1 MLKKNFKSFLK
12 KSVLFNMKL
21 RHFLKVRYLAA
32 GILCLGGIVV
42 AYMVGCSDTM
52 YVSTHTVDCN
62 SFASMTG
69 GSCQTVDFIPEG
81 EGEPPPGGSSPG
93 STPPGSGTSPGSGT
107 PPGSTPEG
115 GTPPGSGIPPGPRYY
130 QFEDETTLGKVD
142 ILFVID
148 NSSSMHKE
156 HKKLG
161 KQIERFLKNI
171 KDLSYRIVVITTDIS
186 SSPDNPVQG
195 AEYQDGNFI
204 PLANSRQQFLENS
217 RVGESPSDEDI
228 EDLVKTIVRP
238 ETIACEGG
246 TDEEDEGGDIDF
258 RTGKPRTSG
267 SGGGVTC
274 PSYDERGI
282 YALNLAIE
290 KQTSFFDSDAHLMI
304 VILSDEDERSSEE
317 FMKQN
322 NLVLETKDLPETLV
336 DTVANYLG
344 PMQTFSVHSIII
356 PPGDDG
362 CLTLQNQGAYE
373 GPGSGRGWPGEQ
385 YARLSKANEPELT
398 KTGQLIRGSILSI
411 CDKKFDQHLAR
422 VNIFAQ
428 VPRVAIPCGNPA
440 RVVFRANGERV
451 RLDYTV
457 NGRALEFESG
467 YLPLGST
474 LFVRAYCPAN

>member
-1 MLKKNFKSFLK
+1 M
-12 KSVLFNMKL
+12 
-21 RHFLKVRYLAA
+21 
-32 GILCLGGIVV
+32 

-52 YVSTHTVDCN
+52 YISTHNADCN

-69 GSCQTVDFIPEG
+69 GSCQTVDFVPGG
-81 EGEPPPGGSSPG
+81 EGGPPGGSLPG
-93 STPPGSGTSPGSGT
+93 STPPGSTPGGTT
-107 PPGSTPEG
+107 PGSTPG
-115 GTPPGSGIPPGPRYY
+115 GSTPGSTPGGSEESPGPQYY
-130 QFEDETTLGKVD
+130 KFDYETNLGKVD

-156 HKKLG
+156 HKSLG
-161 KQIERFLKNI
+161 RQIKRFLNGI
-171 KDLSYRIVVITTDIS
+171 KDLSYRIAVITTDIS

-204 PLANSRQQFLENS
+204 PLANSRRQFLENS
-217 RVGESPSDEDI
+217 RVGRSPGTEDV
-228 EDLVKTIVRP
+228 EDLVQTIVRP

-267 SGGGVTC
+267 SGGGATC

-290 KQTSFFDSDAHLMI
+290 KQTSFFNSDAHLMI

-317 FMKQN
+317 FMEQN
-322 NLVLETKDLPETLV
+322 GLVLEPKDLPETLV

-356 PPGDDG
+356 PPGDSG
-362 CLTLQNQGAYE
+362 CLASQNQGAYE
-373 GPGSGRGWPGEQ
+373 GPGSGRGYYGEQ
-385 YARLSKANEPELT
+385 YGKLSKASDSELR
-398 KTGQLIRGSILSI
+398 KTGQLLRGSIISI
-411 CDKKFDQHLAR
+411 CDRNFDQQLAR
-422 VNIFAQ
+422 VNVFAQ
-428 VPRVAIPCGNPA
+428 VPRVTIPCGNPA

-451 RLDYTV
+451 RLDYTI

-474 LFVRAYCPAN
+474 LFVRAYCPAT